1 MDFRFIVL
9 DEKDIHQHSFIQ
21 KEDNIIYLGL
31 YYSGEGYRGEGNSLI
46 LNLKKPVDRRGS
58 DEWQYKQDAINFVAQ
73 KITEVMDDVS
83 SEKGRWYWIP
93 IPPSKLEGNP
103 MFDDRINQIL
113 ELAQS
118 NCSNQNNI
126 VANVIKQN
134 SDREASSTSGNTR
147 NVDTLRAN
155 YTMLSIPSSYD
166 PFIDEIIV
174 FDDMLTTGCHFK
186 AAQKLILDS
195 YPNARVNG
203 VFIARR
209 DIREE

>member
-21 KEDNIIYLGL
+21 KEDDIIYLGL

-46 LNLKKPVDRRGS
+46 LNLKKPVDRRES
-58 DEWQYKQDAINFVAQ
+58 DEWQYKQDAIHFVAQ

-83 SEKGRWYWIP
+83 TEKGRWYWIP
-93 IPPSKLEGNP
+93 IPPSKLEENP
-103 MFDDRINQIL
+103 MFDDRIKQIL
-113 ELAQS
+113 ELALS

-126 VANVIKQN
+126 VANVIRQN

-147 NVDTLRAN
+147 NVNELRAN
-155 YTMLSIPSSYD
+155 YTMLDIPYYNPS
-166 PFIDEIIV
+166 IDEVIV

-203 VFIARR
+203 VFIVRR